1 MTKFVTILA
10 RELGE
15 WPENQTFATQDPDK
29 EVRFND
35 SRHDFYASELADD
48 AGEDYGEGVEVTREM
63 WQAERE
69 RLSAP
74 EWDGEGLP
82 GVGVECEYRS
92 GYVER
97 PYTYSSC
104 RIIAHF
110 EGESGDTL
118 AAFTHVSHDGVVQ
131 VSRGA
136 AGLFRPIKSQR
147 DKWIEAACES
157 MKDARFTMPNTDVA
171 PMDLAALYAGAL
183 YDAGLAKEV

>member
-69 RLSAP
+69 R
-74 EWDGEGLP
+74 
-82 GVGVECEYRS
+82 RS
-92 GYVER
+92 HTEQDR
-97 PYTYSSC
+97 
-104 RIIAHF
+104 RHR
-110 EGESGDTL
+110 DW
-118 AAFTHVSHDGVVQ
+118 
-131 VSRGA
+131 
-136 AGLFRPIKSQR
+136 R
-147 DKWIEAACES
+147 DKVS
-157 MKDARFTMPNTDVA
+157 QLHLA
-171 PMDLAALYAGAL
+171 PLDSIGYF
-183 YDAGLAKEV
+183 DE